1 MDDFNKNIV
10 KWVTYD
16 NEIKKYSDKLKKL
29 RSEKNTFESEIITF
43 IENNDLKENV
53 FNLPSYSSKVQYN
66 TNKSY
71 ETMSYKFLEDKFT
84 KYFNDSNK
92 AYELLEFLK
101 SERKCENKISL
112 KRN

>member
-43 IENNDLKENV
+43 IENNDLKDNI

-71 ETMSYKFLEDKFT
+71 ETRVPQPTSRSACPIQTVEYPFSAPSSNTRFGFLLYT
-84 KYFNDSNK
+84 
-92 AYELLEFLK
+92 
-101 SERKCENKISL
+101 
-112 KRN
+112 